1 MAKNSNKSNPGKK
14 IQALTTPKPPKKGV
28 GKAGTD
34 LAKNVK

>member
-1 MAKNSNKSNPGKK
+1 MA
-14 IQALTTPKPPKKGV
+14 TTKVKTSPKTKARSSAKPPKKGV